1 MTTITPGMRK
11 ALKEIED
18 GKVYMFNPTRGSIK
32 VVGLR
37 SDMWKRICTEKLAD
51 WEAGWGWTKWGWTK
65 ALVKLTDAGR
75 AALSSE

>member
-51 WEAGWGWTKWGWTK
+51 WEAGWGWTK